1 MPRFRDTTER
11 TVNVPVVLVVG
22 SAELTERCREVVR
35 SPRATPA
42 HVKECDLTMAATMV
56 ARWRPLAIVL
66 TEDLYAFDATEF
78 DALAKDVKSML
89 VRVQRERVTAAQL
102 EPMLL
107 PALERYWRTQSGR

>member
-11 TVNVPVVLVVG
+11 AVNVPVVLVVG
-22 SAELTERCREVVR
+22 STELAARCREVVR

-42 HVKECDLTMAATMV
+42 HVKECDVSSTSTMV

-66 TEDLYAFDATEF
+66 TEDLYAFDAPEF

-107 PALERYWRTQSGR
+107 PALERYWRTQAPR